1 MRFLF
6 LSFLLSLFSLSL
18 SQEKIIAG
26 VGITVNGDPITL
38 YEIKETQKKYKMK
51 KQEAIDKLIA
61 EKIKNQ
67 EIKRLKIDVSD
78 SRIEGEILDM
88 ASRSNLSKSAFL
100 KKVKQQEGL
109 DPEEFAKKLKE
120 QIQTQELMRS
130 ILATNSIGEDEMR
143 EYYNLHQDEFNLP
156 KEVVAMRFSAT
167 NMESLQQAI
176 KTPDTAIAGVERVQE
191 KIPLDTLPAQI
202 AQVFAATKINHFT
215 TILNGGGGIYMAFLV
230 KEKKG
235 EELIS
240 YQQAKNFIAQK
251 LAEKR
256 QDKILEDYFEKI
268 KQKAVIVNLR
278 S

>member
-1 MRFLF
+1 MQFLF
-6 LSFLLSLFSLSL
+6 LLAFLFSLSF
-18 SQEKIIAG
+18 SQENIIAG

-38 YEIKETQKKYKMK
+38 YEIKETQKKNKIT
-51 KQEAIDKLIA
+51 KQKAIDLLIA
-61 EKIKNQ
+61 EKIRDQ
-67 EIKRLKIDVSD
+67 EVKRLKIDVSD

-88 ASRSNLSKSAFL
+88 ASRSNLSKDAFL

-109 DPEEFAKKLKE
+109 NPKEFAKKLKE

-130 ILATNSIGEDEMR
+130 ILSTNSVGEDEMR
-143 EYYNLHQDEFNLP
+143 EYYNLHQDEFNMP
-156 KEVVAMRFSAT
+156 KEVVVMRFSST
-167 NMESLQQAI
+167 NIDSLQQAI
-176 KTPDTAIAGVERVQE
+176 KTPNTAIAGVERAQE

-202 AQVFAATKINHFT
+202 AQVFAATKVNQFT
-215 TILNGGGGIYMAFLV
+215 TVLNGGGGMYMAFLV
-230 KEKKG
+230 KDKIG

-268 KQKAVIVNLR
+268 KQKAVIINLR